1 MSQKSVPCIK
11 TASGALIPITKICQ
25 IYVEVDPPLTNLVG
39 QVNVKAEVGDRDDC
53 GALLFNPNQY
63 EHRKY
68 YGAMYAEN
76 GAMYAENGATLHT
89 ELIAT
94 KCYEIN
100 DVFNHDECCLFLYGS
115 DTFKKVPDPETLRAT
130 RKRVHDWLMDQVRP
144 EVEKLCN
151 DIKSKLPVKPE
162 VIEFKLK

>member
-1 MSQKSVPCIK
+1 MSQKIVPCIR
-11 TASGALIPITKICQ
+11 TASGALIPITRICQ
-25 IYVEVDPPLTNLVG
+25 IYIEVDPPVTKLVG

-53 GALLFNPNQY
+53 GVLLFDPNQY

-68 YGAMYAEN
+68 YGVMH
-76 GAMYAENGATLHT
+76 AENGATLHT

-100 DVFNHDECCLFLYGS
+100 DVFDHDECCLFLYGS
-115 DTFKKVPDPETLRAT
+115 DTFKNVPDQETLRAT
-130 RKRVHDWLMDQVRP
+130 QKRVHDWLVDQVRP
-144 EVEKLCN
+144 EVEKLCK
-151 DIKSKLPVKPE
+151 DIMEKLPEVPE